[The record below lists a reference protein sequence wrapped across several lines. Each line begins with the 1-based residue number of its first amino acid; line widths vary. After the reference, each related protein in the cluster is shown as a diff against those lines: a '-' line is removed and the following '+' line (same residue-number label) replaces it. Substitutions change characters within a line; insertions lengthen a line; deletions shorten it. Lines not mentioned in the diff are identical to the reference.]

1 MVKERKPFSGST
13 NLDIT
18 SNGSLYKSIKPK
30 LPIIKDNTH
39 QLTHSSHTL
48 DLRPKWKSMA
58 SSFIGSNIDSNNMKN
73 LSSSHSYEN
82 IHDTDLVP
90 NEYTTLQ
97 RSAYII
103 PSIAFKNQLSSSST
117 ISIPQQHQSMSVS
130 VLDGV
135 VIPLDQR
142 SMRGMS
148 KRLHKKD
155 SLALYS
161 DEPVPQEVK
170 TALFI
175 LVYGNSI

>member
-18 SNGSLYKSIKPK
+18 SNGALYKSIKPK

-39 QLTHSSHTL
+39 QLTKSNTHL

-58 SSFIGSNIDSNNMKN
+58 TSFIGSNIDSNNMKN

-82 IHDTDLVP
+82 IHDTDLAP

-103 PSIAFKNQLSSSST
+103 PSIAFKNQSSSSST
-117 ISIPQQHQSMSVS
+117 TSIPKQQQQSMSVS

-161 DEPVPQEVK
+161 DEHVPQEVDFHFYYY
-170 TALFI
+170 LI
-175 LVYGNSI
+175 MLY